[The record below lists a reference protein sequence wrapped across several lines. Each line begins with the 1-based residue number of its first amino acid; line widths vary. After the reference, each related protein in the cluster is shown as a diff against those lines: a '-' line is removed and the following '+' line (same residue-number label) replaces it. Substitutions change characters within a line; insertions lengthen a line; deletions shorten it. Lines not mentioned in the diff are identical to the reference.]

1 MTVKLKLDMAT
12 LVEIANKA
20 NSAICVPA
28 ANKVAA
34 AARSPHH
41 PELAEFIHVKVDP
54 RSGVGDWAHARVVNG
69 HPHAMKIESKHGVLA
84 RALGSA

>member
-1 MTVKLKLDMAT
+1 MAVQFKLNMAT
-12 LVEIANKA
+12 LVEIANAA
-20 NSAICVPA
+20 NAKICVPA

-54 RSGVGDWAHARVVNG
+54 RSGAGDWAHARVVNG
-69 HPHAMKIESKHGVLA
+69 HPHALKIESKHGVLA
-84 RALGSA
+84 RALGEA